1 MNNRERLTSVFKTV
15 LEVDDT
21 DKIQSLEY
29 NTIPKWDSVG
39 HMQLIAAI
47 ETEFD
52 ILMETEQ
59 IIDMNCFDIA
69 CSILGDHGIDC
80 SS

>member
-1 MNNRERLTSVFKTV
+1 MSISKRLLDVFSTV
-15 LEVDDT
+15 LEIDDLST
-21 DKIQSLEY
+21 IEQLEY

-39 HMQLIAAI
+39 HMQLVAAI

-59 IIDMNCFDIA
+59 ILDLNCFKMA

-80 SS
+80 AP

>member
-1 MNNRERLTSVFKTV
+1 MNNVKRLIQVFKSV
-15 LEVDDT
+15 LEIGDENT
-21 DKIQSLEY
+21 IKILEY

-39 HMQLIAAI
+39 HMQLVAAI

-59 IIDMNCFDIA
+59 IIDLSCFNMA

-80 SS
+80 AT

>member
-1 MNNRERLTSVFKTV
+1 MHTHKRLLNVFSTV
-15 LEVDDT
+15 LEIEDASII
-21 DKIQSLEY
+21 KKLEY
-29 NTIPKWDSVG
+29 NTLPKWDSVG

-59 IIDMNCFDIA
+59 ILDLNCFEMA
-69 CSILGDHGIDC
+69 CTILGDHGFDC
-80 SS
+80 AS

>member
-1 MNNRERLTSVFKTV
+1 MNNRERLISVFKTV
-15 LEVDDT
+15 LEIEDT
-21 DKIQSLEY
+21 NKIPSLEY

-59 IIDMNCFDIA
+59 IIDMSCFDVA
-69 CSILGDHGIDC
+69 CTILGDHGIDC
-80 SS
+80 SA